1 MANNGQSRIQ
11 PVEITEEMQRS
22 YLDYAMSVIVAR
34 ALPDVRDGLKPVQR
48 RIIYGMSRIGLTP
61 GAHFS
66 KTAKVVGEI
75 MGKYHPH
82 GDQPIYEALVRLAQ
96 DFSMRIPL
104 ITGQGN
110 FGSIDGDPPA
120 QMRYTECKLAQIS
133 EELLRDIDKAT
144 VDWAPNFDGTLS
156 EPIVLPS
163 ILPNLLLNGASGIA
177 VGMATNIPPHNLA
190 EICQALTHLI
200 GNPDATVED
209 LMEYVKGPDFPTGG
223 SVFDITELT
232 SLYVTGRGKVIIRAR
247 AEIEEKDGGKN
258 QIVVTEIPYQVNK
271 ASLITKIADLV
282 KNKKLEGISD
292 LRDDSD
298 RRGLRVVIELKRD
311 ARAQS
316 VLNNLYKHT
325 QLQVSFPANMVALV
339 NGTPKT
345 VHLKTILAEFI
356 KHRQAVVTK
365 RSEYELAEA
374 KMRAHILEGLKI
386 AVDNIDAVIELIKK
400 ASDVDDARTKLMNKY
415 KLTEVQAQAILDLQL
430 KRLAALERQKIEDEL
445 RDTREEIAY
454 LEDLLQHGEKIL
466 GVIKDEL
473 GRISEKFGDGRR
485 TKIYKQKIGEF
496 SEEDLIANEPTI
508 ITMTTSGYIKRQ
520 LHSAFRTQARGGK
533 GVSGITTKEED
544 LVSQLV
550 SCATH
555 DQLLF
560 FTNLGKAYSLRA
572 FDIDETSRTSKGTAI
587 VNLIDVTQ
595 DEKVL
600 AILAV
605 PKSENRV
612 KYILMV
618 TEGGTVKKTA
628 ISAFENIRRSGIIAI
643 KLDGDKLKWAQ
654 LTSGEDD
661 IFLVSKQ
668 GKSIRFSEGDVRKT
682 GRATMG
688 VRGIRLG
695 KGDTVIGAVVLDA
708 ELAKVDLLT
717 VAENGLGKRTPVSGW
732 SKQKRGGSGVKAGNL
747 NKKTGE
753 LVTADIVTKEHKQLV
768 LTSKLG
774 QVIRLPVSNI
784 PKLSRATQGV
794 TLMRFSDPDDKVAA
808 AALIFKE
815 KELLDNKKIKH

>member
-1 MANNGQSRIQ
+1 MPNGNGRIQ
-11 PVEITEEMQRS
+11 PVEITEEMKRS

-48 RIIYGMSRIGLTP
+48 RIIYGMLKTGLTP

-120 QMRYTECKLAQIS
+120 QMRYTECKLAPIA

-144 VDWAPNFDGTLS
+144 VNWAPNFDATLL

-163 ILPNLLLNGASGIA
+163 VIPALLLNGASGIA

-200 GNPDATVED
+200 GNPDATIED

-232 SLYVTGRGKVIIRAR
+232 SLYATGRGKVIIRAR

-271 ASLITKIADLV
+271 ASLVTKIADLA

-292 LRDDSD
+292 LRDESD
-298 RRGLRVVIELKRD
+298 RRGLRIVIELKRD

-316 VLNNLYKHT
+316 VLNNLYKFT

-339 NGTPKT
+339 NGTPQT
-345 VHLKTILAEFI
+345 VHLKTILTEFI
-356 KHRQAVVTK
+356 KHRRIVVTR

-374 KMRAHILEGLKI
+374 SRRAHILEGLKI

-400 ASDVDDARTKLMNKY
+400 AADVDDARTKLMTVF

-454 LEDLLQHGEKIL
+454 LDDLLQDAQKIL

-473 GRISEKFGDGRR
+473 ARISEKFGDGRR

-520 LHSAFRTQARGGK
+520 LPAAFRTQARGGK

-544 LVSQLV
+544 IVSQLV

-572 FDIDETSRTSKGTAI
+572 FDIDETSRTAKGTAI

-595 DEKVL
+595 DERVL
-600 AILAV
+600 AVLPV

-618 TEGGTVKKTA
+618 TERGTVKKTA
-628 ISAFENIRRSGIIAI
+628 VSAFENIRRSGIIAI
-643 KLDGDKLKWAQ
+643 KLDSDRLKWTQ

-661 IFLVSKQ
+661 VFLISKQ
-668 GKSIRFSEGDVRKT
+668 GKSIRFAEGDVRQT

-688 VRGIRLG
+688 VRGIRLA
-695 KGDTVIGAVVLDA
+695 KGDTVIGAAVLDA

-717 VAENGLGKRTPVSGW
+717 VAENGLGKRTPVSEW
-732 SKQKRGGSGVKAGNL
+732 KKQKRGGSGVKAGNL

-774 QVIRLPVSNI
+774 QVIRLPVSSI